1 MALEKLGMRHFIY
14 MGFFTSPFSTRT
26 YVPDATCAHSG
37 IIALRTVPIYMTYA
51 VDTVEQFSVTCKT
64 TKEIFLASQ
73 MVTFSVRLGLP
84 ALNLPSL
91 HHRAPSPEKGKE
103 VGFSSMRG
111 EGKKQAPVGQWKRTR
126 KQVRRHITLEST
138 YTTPPKKR

>member
-1 MALEKLGMRHFIY
+1 MF
-14 MGFFTSPFSTRT
+14 
-26 YVPDATCAHSG
+26 PDATCAHSG

-126 KQVRRHITLEST
+126 KQVRRHITVEST
-138 YTTPPKKR
+138 YTSPPKKR